1 MAPEPREAEPT
12 LMPSFNS
19 GPLPQL
25 LVPPSVTVAVAMT
38 WDCPGVSCEWE
49 GVLVRDGDVEVGV
62 GGLTQSW
69 AGLPCVT
76 KTGTVHEMI

>member
-12 LMPSFNS
+12 PMPSFNS

-25 LVPPSVTVAVAMT
+25 LVLLSVTDGVATT

-49 GVLVRDGDVEVGV
+49 GVLVRDEGVEVGV
-62 GGLTQSW
+62 GGLTQS
-69 AGLPCVT
+69 
-76 KTGTVHEMI
+76 